1 MGTLACKVLRCRLG
15 DTGVE
20 LGRRGV
26 ELVADDV
33 GKGVPKPILIETQ
46 VNWYDRH
53 IAACQYKDNS
63 NDSLTS
69 SFR

>member
-53 IAACQYKDNS
+53 IAAC
-63 NDSLTS
+63 
-69 SFR
+69 